1 MTAVHPTPSGLTP
14 RALKFEALA
23 QELRR
28 GIAAGSWPLGSLL
41 PTEKQLVE
49 STGYSLSTV
58 RRAVDVLVDEG
69 LILRRQGSGM
79 YVSSASR
86 QRTEQRTIGVL
97 IPDTRLYFPTVLQGI
112 EAGLSGSGTS
122 IALATSQYDSRVEQ
136 EAIARFVES
145 GVDGLLIT
153 PIISD
158 DADPG
163 ALLRRLESIP
173 IPVVMLERRIRS
185 LGYFDPTEYVCSN
198 HEAGAFEGVSH
209 LHRLGHRRIA
219 LALRADSAPSSGV
232 RRGYEASVPHLEGMV
247 STIVSRTSA
256 EWLQTHADDVLQEMV
271 DGSCT
276 AALVFGDREA
286 TLLEVAAQRRG
297 LRVPEDLAIVSYDD
311 EVADVAPVPLTAV
324 SPAKH
329 RIGRMAA
336 ALLLTRITEG
346 DQSPVQQISIVPRL
360 TIRDSCGARSR

>member
-1 MTAVHPTPSGLTP
+1 MTAVHPSPSDLTP

-136 EAIARFVES
+136 EAIARFVEAR
-145 GVDGLLIT
+145 VDGLLIT

-173 IPVVMLERRIRS
+173 IPVVMLERRIRVWGIS
-185 LGYFDPTEYVCSN
+185 IRPSTS
-198 HEAGAFEGVSH
+198 A
-209 LHRLGHRRIA
+209 RIM
-219 LALRADSAPSSGV
+219 RPVPSRECRTCTDSAI
-232 RRGYEASVPHLEGMV
+232 A
-247 STIVSRTSA
+247 
-256 EWLQTHADDVLQEMV
+256 
-271 DGSCT
+271 
-276 AALVFGDREA
+276 
-286 TLLEVAAQRRG
+286 G
-297 LRVPEDLAIVSYDD
+297 LRWRCGRIPPRRPESA
-311 EVADVAPVPLTAV
+311 AGTRRRFLTW
-324 SPAKH
+324 
-329 RIGRMAA
+329 R
-336 ALLLTRITEG
+336 EW
-346 DQSPVQQISIVPRL
+346 
-360 TIRDSCGARSR
+360 